1 MISQIPRIDVTLVG
15 YWIAVQVS
23 TMMRSVL
30 CKSNLKMEE
39 NILRR
44 VLIITWLVLLRG
56 KLMSRRSIDL
66 LGSDRGRVDGLGDQI

>member
-1 MISQIPRIDVTLVG
+1 MG

-30 CKSNLKMEE
+30 CKSNLRMEE

-66 LGSDRGRVDGLGDQI
+66 LDSDRGRVDGLGDQL